1 MKFFISI
8 NQDVIV
14 SNSWH
19 KESTLDTWALFDFL
33 CFFNNADEHKT
44 LTKDE
49 KQYKWV
55 NYKYLIRSIPI
66 CSMHNAKIKKH
77 LDILEGFG
85 LIKTIKDELNNV
97 YFRLLPKHKILFE
110 KSSSGSKDCN
120 HPPVKIV
127 TTPSQDLNHNNNK
140 ESIITNNQECIPLV
154 SFANATETIPPKGEG
169 EFKLKPEKSEAVS
182 SKAKNEYTPEFESF
196 WNIYRKKRSEGKAPA
211 FKQWQ
216 KVIKKIK
223 PDELIKILEAHI
235 KEWDF
240 KSVNPN
246 FIPHAKTWLYQER
259 YLDELDNSSKWGSDS
274 IDYGEEESVF

>member
-1 MKFFISI
+1 MKYFITI

-19 KESTLDTWALFDFL
+19 KKSTLDTWALFDFL

-77 LDILEGFG
+77 LEILEEFG
-85 LIKTIKDELNNV
+85 LIEIIKDELNNV
-97 YFRLLPKHKILFE
+97 YFRLLPKHKMLFE
-110 KSSSGSKDCN
+110 KSSSGSQDCN

-140 ESIITNNQECIPLV
+140 ESINTNNQEYIPLV
-154 SFANATETIPPKGEG
+154 SFADATETLPPKGES
-169 EFKLKPEKSEAVS
+169 EFEPKPEESEVS
-182 SKAKNEYTPEFESF
+182 SSQVKNEYTPEFESF
-196 WNIYRKKRSEGKAPA
+196 WKLYKTKRSEGKAPA
-211 FKQWQ
+211 FKQWL
-216 KVIKKIK
+216 KAIKKIK
-223 PDELIKILEAHI
+223 PEDLIKALEVHI
-235 KEWDF
+235 REWDF
-240 KSVNPN
+240 KSTHAQY
-246 FIPHAKTWLYQER
+246 IPHAKTWLSQER
-259 YLDELDNSSKWGSDS
+259 FLDELDNKQ
-274 IDYGEEESVF
+274 DYGSHSIYYGDGETTF